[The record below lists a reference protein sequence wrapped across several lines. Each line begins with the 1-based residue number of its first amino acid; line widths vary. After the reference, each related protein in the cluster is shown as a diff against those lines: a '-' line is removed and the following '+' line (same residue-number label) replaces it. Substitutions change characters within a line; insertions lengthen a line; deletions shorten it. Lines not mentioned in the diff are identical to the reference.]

1 MVEWGWAS
9 ERSCFQVKYG
19 VEYTTKDSLE
29 SLSGVL
35 SQSSEDLLDITVHVI
50 VQLGQ
55 ACQRSV
61 EHTYI

>member
-9 ERSCFQVKYG
+9 ERSCLVKYG
-19 VEYTTKDSLE
+19 AEYTTKDSLE